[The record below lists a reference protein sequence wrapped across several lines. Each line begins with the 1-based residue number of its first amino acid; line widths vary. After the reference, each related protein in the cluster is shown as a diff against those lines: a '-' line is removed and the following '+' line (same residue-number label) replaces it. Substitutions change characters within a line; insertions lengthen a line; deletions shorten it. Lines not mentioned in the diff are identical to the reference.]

1 MKHFK
6 TNKRNPVEGPKGEV
20 LYENSQIFGHQ
31 TGPLYQFIEGK
42 PVTYNFVPKI
52 SQTLSHSLVSIK
64 LYIRVLASGLEQLH
78 MLQS

>member
-52 SQTLSHSLVSIK
+52 S
-64 LYIRVLASGLEQLH
+64 
-78 MLQS
+78 

>member
-1 MKHFK
+1 MC
-6 TNKRNPVEGPKGEV
+6 PVHT
-20 LYENSQIFGHQ
+20 LYENSQIFGHR

-52 SQTLSHSLVSIK
+52 SQALSHSMVSIQ

-78 MLQS
+78 LLQS

>member
-1 MKHFK
+1 MC
-6 TNKRNPVEGPKGEV
+6 PVHT
-20 LYENSQIFGHQ
+20 LYENSQIFRHQ

-52 SQTLSHSLVSIK
+52 PQTLSYSLVSIQ
-64 LYIRVLASGLEQLH
+64 LYIRVLSSGLEQLH